1 MEDKKISRL
10 EQLNLLAVGAIVGAA
25 CMGLFASFCFTKD
38 RVRQNKI
45 IEAYREY
52 YISAETLLDSLDE
65 TRNLNLMDTD
75 LCSEYGAEYLHFKHL
90 VDSLTNSYD
99 Y

>member
-10 EQLNLLAVGAIVGAA
+10 EQLNLLVVGAIAGAV
-25 CMGLFASFCFTKD
+25 CMGLFASLCFTKD
-38 RVRQNKI
+38 QAKQNKI
-45 IEAYREY
+45 IEAYEEY

>member
-10 EQLNLLAVGAIVGAA
+10 EQLNLLVVGAIAGAV
-25 CMGLFASFCFTKD
+25 CMGLFASFCSTKD
-38 RVRQNKI
+38 RARQDKI
-45 IEAYREY
+45 IEAYEEY